1 MTWTAERI
9 RAEWLGGAQVP
20 LSDAVLVDSFDRVE
34 RLLGEEW
41 LESIRQRGGMTITG
55 TMPTLTAAHFGR
67 LLSVIERVPASDALI
82 AAVRDRNPAAIAEL
96 EGIYLLTA
104 ATPHVRVE
112 LYPTA
117 LVAGRSKQ
125 PDFRVRLNDEP
136 WTYVEVTRPDTS
148 ELHDKVVGLLT
159 TLSKVCAEVPGTYAI
174 EVFFRR
180 EPRDPEV
187 DTLLHQL
194 RRFCHS
200 TGTRR
205 EEIADGLGFLCLN
218 FSEPGRIVPA
228 DHPGEPNVPRLGMA
242 QAIMGP
248 EGRRHIA
255 VRLPFADERAE
266 TFLSSE
272 AKQLP
277 KDACGLIMVDMLN
290 AIAGMKTWRPLLLRR
305 FQPSMHTR
313 VGGVGLFQ
321 WGMLLTPQGEA
332 TLPDTSF
339 VSNPYAALPLPAW
352 IPRALEQAG
361 AEARTLHQAQA
372 KGTP

>member
-1 MTWTAERI
+1 
-9 RAEWLGGAQVP
+9 
-20 LSDAVLVDSFDRVE
+20 
-34 RLLGEEW
+34 
-41 LESIRQRGGMTITG
+41 
-55 TMPTLTAAHFGR
+55 
-67 LLSVIERVPASDALI
+67 
-82 AAVRDRNPAAIAEL
+82 
-96 EGIYLLTA
+96 
-104 ATPHVRVE
+104 
-112 LYPTA
+112 
-117 LVAGRSKQ
+117 
-125 PDFRVRLNDEP
+125 
-136 WTYVEVTRPDTS
+136 
-148 ELHDKVVGLLT
+148 
-159 TLSKVCAEVPGTYAI
+159 
-174 EVFFRR
+174 
-180 EPRDPEV
+180 
-187 DTLLHQL
+187 
-194 RRFCHS
+194 
-200 TGTRR
+200 
-205 EEIADGLGFLCLN
+205 
-218 FSEPGRIVPA
+218 
-228 DHPGEPNVPRLGMA
+228 MA

-313 VGGVGLFQ
+313 VGGEGLFQ